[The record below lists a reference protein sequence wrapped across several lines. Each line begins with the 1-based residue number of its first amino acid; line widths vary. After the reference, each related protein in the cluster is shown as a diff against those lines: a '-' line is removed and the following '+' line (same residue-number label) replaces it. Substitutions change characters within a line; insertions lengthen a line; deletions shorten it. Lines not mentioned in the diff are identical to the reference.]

1 MKKTLLFLLII
12 LIIGGGIYYFFSF
25 DQQSNQTTIQG
36 LLGYPSE
43 KIPSNIKVCAQSI
56 NNDNKYC
63 TTDLKQTENSKYKK
77 YQLEIKPGNYIV
89 VAHKNNDFFKGYYS
103 TYVKCGLQEEC
114 ISHFPITIN
123 VKQGDQLTGINVL
136 DWFNRTRTFTN
147 QYRSHNFNIQLRYPE
162 VLNVKEDLRS
172 KEIYFQKDSEQ
183 KPSLTVI
190 VHENSNNLSLDKWA
204 LNKFE
209 LKDNEFKIPIIFGNK
224 DYQALFLKTY
234 KSIGTTKEVD
244 RILYKKDDLILE
256 LNSGLPSI
264 NSNNERNSLFS
275 QVVSTFQEIEN
286 EVNVSNP
293 EIGSEI
299 TSPVTINGKAT
310 GDWFFEGQLQIQ
322 LIDNDGNI
330 ISSVPGKTNENWQT
344 ENLVSFEGSLEFTT
358 DKEKGKILIK
368 KDNPSG
374 LPKNADQIE
383 IPVYFK

>member
-1 MKKTLLFLLII
+1 LF
-12 LIIGGGIYYFFSF
+12 
-25 DQQSNQTTIQG
+25 
-36 LLGYPSE
+36 
-43 KIPSNIKVCAQSI
+43 
-56 NNDNKYC
+56 
-63 TTDLKQTENSKYKK
+63 
-77 YQLEIKPGNYIV
+77 
-89 VAHKNNDFFKGYYS
+89 
-103 TYVKCGLQEEC
+103 
-114 ISHFPITIN
+114 
-123 VKQGDQLTGINVL
+123 
-136 DWFNRTRTFTN
+136 
-147 QYRSHNFNIQLRYPE
+147 
-162 VLNVKEDLRS
+162 
-172 KEIYFQKDSEQ
+172 
-183 KPSLTVI
+183 
-190 VHENSNNLSLDKWA
+190 
-204 LNKFE
+204 
-209 LKDNEFKIPIIFGNK
+209 PIIFGNK

-234 KSIGTTKEVD
+234 KSIGTTKKVD